1 MKTYLALTLGFLAAT
16 QAQEAAAQTLPTP
29 YDFVSNLDL
38 ECYRSTPEAPPAS
51 SVDLRHLNPALG
63 GLMQTANL
71 FEMRRVCLPV
81 QKNGRTPPPNV
92 RPFVSE
98 VDLAC
103 YRAEAPPVDIP
114 IRLSHLNP
122 VLANLPDETVR
133 ITELKQ
139 VCLPV
144 EKTAAQGN
152 PAQNPPLP
160 PNVRRLVEHV
170 DIACYKLEQNTADA
184 NFPLTLDHLNP
195 VVQSYNLPP
204 RNTRMRRAFQLCLP
218 IGKDNQPIP
227 PAVRQ
232 IVRWVDF
239 LRYRLDPVPAV
250 SMDLWLEHR
259 NPLYAGA
266 PPFYESLFTP
276 PRLHLMVPVSK
287 ETPGGGAF
295 VPPGNSN

>member
-1 MKTYLALTLGFLAAT
+1 MKAYVVLPLGLISLAMSSGAS
-16 QAQEAAAQTLPTP
+16 AQPLPTP

-38 ECYRSTPEAPPAS
+38 ECYRSTPEPPPAS
-51 SVDLRHLNPALG
+51 SVNLRHLNPALG
-63 GLMQTANL
+63 GLQQMANL
-71 FEMRRVCLPV
+71 FELRRVCLPV
-81 QKNGRTPPPNV
+81 QKNGRTPPPQV

-114 IRLSHLNP
+114 IRVSHLNP
-122 VLANLPDETVR
+122 VLGNLPDETLR

-144 EKTAAQGN
+144 EKTAANGN
-152 PAQNPPLP
+152 PGQPSQTPF
-160 PNVRRLVEHV
+160 NVRQLVQHIDV
-170 DIACYKLEQNTADA
+170 ACYKLQQSTSDV
-184 NFPLTLDHLNP
+184 NFPLTLEHLNP
-195 VVQSYNLPP
+195 VVRGYNLPG

-218 IGKDNQPIP
+218 VGKDNQPIP

-239 LRYRLDPVPAV
+239 LRYRLNPVPAV

-259 NPLYAGA
+259 NPLYVGA
-266 PPFYESLFTP
+266 APFFESLFTP
-276 PRLHLMVPVSK
+276 PNLHLMVPVSK
-287 ETPGGGAF
+287 RTPGPNGGVF
-295 VPPGNSN
+295 IPPQD